1 MEALGLD
8 IQMPIERLRRAI
20 TEIGVGFLFAPR
32 FHVSM
37 KHVVPART
45 QLKIR
50 TVFNM
55 LGPLANPA
63 SARYQVTGVSSMGIV
78 EVIANALH
86 GLGVDY
92 AFVVHSADGMDEIS
106 ISAPTYV
113 VELRKGDMRRF
124 SITPETFGITPSS
137 IETILGGDAK
147 TNAAII
153 EDVLNGE
160 RGPRRDVV
168 LINSAAAIVAGG
180 VAPNLKEGIR
190 AAENS
195 IDSGVALRKLN
206 ELRHFL

>member
-1 MEALGLD
+1 
-8 IQMPIERLRRAI
+8 
-20 TEIGVGFLFAPR
+20 
-32 FHVSM
+32 
-37 KHVVPART
+37 
-45 QLKIR
+45 
-50 TVFNM
+50 
-55 LGPLANPA
+55 
-63 SARYQVTGVSSMGIV
+63 MGIV

-113 VELRKGDMRRF
+113 VELRNGDMRRF
-124 SITPETFGITPSS
+124 SITPETFGITPNP

-153 EDVLNGE
+153 EGVLQGE

-180 VAPNLKEGIR
+180 AAPNLKDGIR

-195 IDSGVALRKLN
+195 IDSRAALRKLN
-206 ELRHFL
+206 ELRHFS